1 MKIQFKQ
8 LVFVTAFATA
18 ITANAQSP
26 EPSSGTVPVV
36 PDPNPAIM
44 PSGGTNAPSSQA
56 PATQQAPAAQQAPA
70 TQQDRAQG
78 NRQSDAVKRSDP
90 IRACADLPEG
100 EVAACLEREDAAKT
114 RAKGAA
120 NGKTSSNGTKAS
132 SGDAAIRK

>member
-18 ITANAQSP
+18 ITANAQSS

-44 PSGGTNAPSSQA
+44 PSGGTNAPSSQG
-56 PATQQAPAAQQAPA
+56 PATQQAPA
-70 TQQDRAQG
+70 TQQNRAQG

-100 EVAACLEREDAAKT
+100 EVAACLEREDAAK
-114 RAKGAA
+114 
-120 NGKTSSNGTKAS
+120 
-132 SGDAAIRK
+132 

>member
-18 ITANAQSP
+18 ITANAQSS

-44 PSGGTNAPSSQA
+44 PSGGTNAPSSQG
-56 PATQQAPAAQQAPA
+56 PATQQAPA
-70 TQQDRAQG
+70 TQQNRAQG

-114 RAKGAA
+114 PAKGAA
-120 NGKTSSNGTKAS
+120 NGNTSSNGTKAA